1 MTKEHS
7 VYQNKELITNENDPE
22 ESIQQIPMP
31 ILQSNILKAD
41 QDQPHL
47 DDQLKVQMTGW
58 VEVGGGQI
66 NIREGWW

>member
-7 VYQNKELITNENDPE
+7 VYQNKDLITNENEPE

-41 QDQPHL
+41 QD
-47 DDQLKVQMTGW
+47 
-58 VEVGGGQI
+58 
-66 NIREGWW
+66 